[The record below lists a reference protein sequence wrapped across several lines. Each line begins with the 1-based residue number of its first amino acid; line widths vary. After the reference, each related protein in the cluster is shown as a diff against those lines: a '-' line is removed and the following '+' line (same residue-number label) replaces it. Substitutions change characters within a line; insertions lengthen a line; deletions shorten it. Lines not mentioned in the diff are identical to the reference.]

1 MLRPAVSGG
10 EGLVAVLPN
19 VLAIPKGRLGAERRQ
34 MTETEMIKVRVGLT
48 ELLALTYLR
57 RRTPVNAPAPGGSTV
72 DYPRWGEIYYA
83 GPLIDGIRKR
93 YVVVSNDFW
102 NQQPDRIHLVVRTT
116 SQNKSPG
123 TAFPEIEHGA
133 ARACCGDLTS
143 FRSASFDM
151 LGRPTPERLDLA
163 DMVRVAN
170 GLAEVLDFST

>member
-1 MLRPAVSGG
+1 MLQPSVSGIG
-10 EGLVAVLPN
+10 GLVAVLPN
-19 VLAIPKGRLGAERRQ
+19 VLAIPKDRLGAERRQ
-34 MTETEMIKVRVGLT
+34 TTETEMFKVKVGLT

-57 RRTPVNAPAPGGSTV
+57 RPTPANAPTPGGSVV

-83 GPLIDGIRKR
+83 GPLVNGSRKR

-102 NQQPDRIHLVVRTT
+102 NQQPDKIHLVVRTT
-116 SQNKSPG
+116 SQKKSPG
-123 TAFPEIEHGA
+123 TAFSEIEHGA

-151 LGRPTPERLDLA
+151 IGRPTPERLDLA

-170 GLAEVLDFST
+170 GLAEVLGISP